1 MRLLVVIVAF
11 CLYGVALWSQEV
23 TSNHYVIEVNQ
34 RFNSSNHCDGGYP
47 SLSKATF
54 TIYKDDSTL
63 EKEECKGVRHSD
75 SHFTAK
81 TSFNLDKNRY
91 NAFTSIEFYDET
103 RGIGRKGNTF
113 TDSKKIQKSDLHVG
127 ENTITPNCEGSA
139 YCSTQHT
146 EGYTIR
152 TSIIIDNPVEII
164 PKKDNSSLCIDDGD
178 KCEFRLNNFYVTA
191 NTEFYFSVKLTS
203 EDDKSWRKTTRT
215 FKPNQEI
222 ALSYDE
228 IRSIAG
234 ITDLFAWSGKNI
246 SIKITKKLI
255 DGSWTESNVVLCKFI
270 HNGPNFEVKTV
281 RRSYCSNAV
290 KLQVVSENLSSYS
303 NSRFNWEVAQK
314 ENEDSLNLKQHS
326 VDEFKR
332 TTTPNLYDLS
342 INDVDF
348 ATDVFED
355 ENNPEGSKYH
365 WFLQLQEKDS
375 STLKFT
381 TKQFEIAPRAPQI
394 KIEQYPNPIHA
405 ILEVESGLDPYIR
418 IKIEDLDTY
427 YDNGRVPYKVYEV
440 YDENGKN
447 KEELITEFNNR
458 ITTEYN
464 EAQLKSKFN
473 NQYSKYSWNITEESY
488 KKSKFHEWYEKSKN
502 SLSVKTIKLDSFT
515 PNTSDVGQLTSKA
528 NVLCE
533 DGEHL
538 YYLDSDNKWH
548 AIEFSADNPF
558 PLKDEKSETEI
569 NGGTY
574 SISDIK
580 DKAAKTYEGYKNVFI
595 MQSSDFIL
603 FRGSALHILFF
614 DGSTTVTKRQD
625 SPGVSSTEY
634 LATVKN
640 SKPCLIHFNGKGRSF
655 SYYEGGIP
663 ISVSLYEQPDGIDK
677 IRINAYDITYVSG
690 EQCYQQKETA
700 FSENTLYTY
709 FTKNKAVIADTHFDS
724 AWKEFREKR
733 NALYAKFIAENLSYK
748 VSGMKHYTEDK
759 INVDFVTCKGKLKI
773 QEKDGCFSDEINYA
787 FRYRKVKFKSEVSTY
802 PSTLSAND
810 GVVKLTLDKGGL
822 TPYTVNGSSLNIGDA
837 VEVSGCGYG
846 VQYASVTD
854 KNGKTFNYEFDVP
867 IPYHTVECKPQ
878 TCSGNGG
885 EIVVR
890 CDNNE
895 IKLKSY
901 ILKRNGNV
909 YRKINSTSNSNTYT
923 FSKLDLGDYEVW
935 GEFDNGDQIL
945 LSEKETIVDNSLSV
959 TAVVD
964 NATKI
969 GEKGKIVLTT
979 QNAQGNVVWQEI
991 TENGEIGIDGKGSPI
1006 SIKDVSIGEHKYL
1019 IKGNQD
1025 CTITKTV
1032 EVFGPKIAMNVD
1044 IAAKENSAYI
1054 RIEDIKSQNI
1064 SDYHFEVNGEKVENF
1079 SNISYDSS
1087 KNFKLDLKYQTT
1099 PQGEVYTY
1107 NIIDQKLNSGT
1118 ITISDVSDMERCSG
1132 TDGQLKIV
1140 AEDIPENVKCYY
1152 QIANTTDGKTES
1164 ANGETEFANGET
1176 NINLSHGDYIIYV
1189 IRKQSFSVGQINVNI
1204 QHDSQTAINIAD
1216 GTPTDAIVIA
1226 HDVKCKGGYDGYIE
1240 ILTENGE
1247 SPQNVWLKTSTN
1259 VSSENI
1265 TLIPEL
1271 RAGTYECY
1279 VIDGRCPTFDQKHI
1293 TTIKEPTNPLQVS
1306 IPNDSIFNPTC
1317 RDNDGKIVISA
1328 KGGWGDYLA
1337 YTRKLT
1343 AEEYENALDT
1353 TDIDKKLRIEGLKF
1367 GNHTIYV
1374 HDGGGCVV
1382 AVEADLKQYDS
1393 PQITDTTTIPARCY
1407 GSADGEIVINA
1418 VTVDCSIEDKPLSL
1432 LIEGR
1437 SDTLSLTNPFQTT
1450 IEGLSKGNY
1459 KLQLMDV
1466 NGCQSDILN
1475 VPISQPEPLKVEARL
1490 LDGGRILYKGGNE
1503 GRMEVKVSGGNVGID
1518 SVFYNNS
1525 NVLVSTGVP
1534 YIVEGMSAGPIVIS
1548 ANDKNGCPSNDTT
1561 LTFIEP
1567 EEPITIE
1574 TESQA
1579 ALCHAQTGSVK
1590 VTATGGWGDHR
1601 IRLVG
1606 ERESRN
1612 SGDKSETTFESLYA
1626 GDYKIEV
1633 EDKYGAKATQ
1643 SVRVDAPEPI
1653 SHELITTPDNC
1664 DGNGSATIKLSGG
1677 MPDYTTIFVVG
1688 TDTTKIAGSTVNIGN
1703 LVGGR
1708 EYTLVTRDANT
1719 CESDIAFPQ
1728 PDNRLKAEIKY
1739 AYNANGSAT
1748 LTAEVKG
1755 GIAPYIYKWRNV
1767 SGGEELGTS
1776 STQTVTKSGLYRL
1789 DIVDASG
1796 CSYKTMQD
1804 VLMAGSIVMRVKSV
1818 TRATTT
1824 KNDNG
1829 TATIICKATQ
1839 EVNLRLYHLETDTWT
1854 TIQNA
1859 TTTINLEGLQWGH
1872 YCVEGELDNG
1882 NMQTAMF
1889 EIAPYVEMKVIKT
1902 AVKHVSAPG
1911 RNDASVVV
1919 DFDGGIAPYVLNSAT
1934 YPTGHIEL
1942 ENLAAGKITLSIA
1955 DSTGNILTKDVEIL
1969 EPKQPLVVTPSRVDS
1984 ASCFSY
1990 SDGSVQLTATGGWPG
2005 YQFAKGN
2012 GKYENSAYFGSLNAG
2027 ERIFKVVDKYGVED
2041 SVLVTISEPDM
2052 LRASVAAIDS
2062 VWCKGDNNG
2071 AARFTVTGGTAPYR
2085 TIYEKETLDGTVVKD
2100 LLSGTY
2106 VMKFTDSHQCKS
2118 PDTISI
2124 YIPEPDL
2131 LELANDYVTH
2141 TTCELDNG
2149 KIAIE
2154 VKGGSLPYT
2163 YKWQENGATYNGA
2176 KTINMVRSEAEN
2188 LKQNASYLI
2197 DITDSH
2203 GCTTQYKKQIEHSD
2217 NPRVLGVATTD
2228 VLCYGSSDG
2237 IAEVDSS
2244 QVKWG
2249 YPKVNYHLTW
2259 SQGQTGVMSVNTLPA
2274 GRHTVRITDDNN
2286 CSTTREFTVGTPE
2299 PVKNHLAS
2307 VRDALCYSYSD
2318 GRIETHTT
2326 GGVGDYTYVWNTGET
2341 TSYADSLKAGLYT
2354 IVVTDSHECIDS
2366 ATYEVGEPEEL
2377 KVNLG
2382 NDLLICPGNIHVFDA
2397 GEYATYSWRSV
2408 ASGEEIETERYL
2420 ATGDEGDYAI
2430 KVTDEIGC
2438 IARDTVN
2445 LRIGENALKAE
2456 FLMASDAAVNDTIML
2471 IRLSNMPVDS
2481 VRWQYDKLMTV
2492 DVEEAEEYM
2501 FPLMAESTGRYYITM
2516 WAYSGG
2522 CESFEQKFIDI
2533 YEAVEDS
2540 SNFKIGYDPLIKQ
2553 AKVSPN
2559 PNDGEFS
2566 LIVVLREKADV
2577 DVMVHDVNN
2586 GRQVEHVVL
2595 KDSDKYNTRFNIRQ
2609 WGSGIFVL
2617 SIVSGTERMA
2627 IKVLCVR

>member
-1 MRLLVVIVAF
+1 MIGITPMFVSDDGIVFIDSEKTQKLSLKISHSANDIGDDIDDYNMEMLHLGFNRSEPHSISDHCRGTKDEGYEVSTTVIV
-11 CLYGVALWSQEV
+11 
-23 TSNHYVIEVNQ
+23 
-34 RFNSSNHCDGGYP
+34 
-47 SLSKATF
+47 
-54 TIYKDDSTL
+54 
-63 EKEECKGVRHSD
+63 
-75 SHFTAK
+75 
-81 TSFNLDKNRY
+81 
-91 NAFTSIEFYDET
+91 
-103 RGIGRKGNTF
+103 
-113 TDSKKIQKSDLHVG
+113 
-127 ENTITPNCEGSA
+127 
-139 YCSTQHT
+139 
-146 EGYTIR
+146 
-152 TSIIIDNPVEII
+152 DNPVEII
-164 PKKDNSSLCIDDGD
+164 PKKDNSSLCIDNCD
-178 KCEFRLNNFYVTA
+178 KCEFSLNDFYVTKD
-191 NTEFYFSVKLTS
+191 TEFKLSIKLTS
-203 EDDKSWRKTTRT
+203 EDDNCWREDVRT
-215 FKPNQEI
+215 FKPKQEI
-222 ALSYDE
+222 ALSYEE
-228 IRSIAG
+228 ILSIAG
-234 ITDLFAWSGKNI
+234 ITDKFAWSGKNI

-255 DGSWTESNVVLCKFI
+255 DDSWSESNVVLCTFI
-270 HNGPNFEVKTV
+270 HKGPDFEIETV
-281 RRSYCSNAV
+281 RRTNCSNKVELIV
-290 KLQVVSENLSSYS
+290 KSEQLSDYLGKGKK
-303 NSRFNWEVAQK
+303 FDWEVK
-314 ENEDSLNLKQHS
+314 EEEGGISA
-326 VDEFKR
+326 
-332 TTTPNLYDLS
+332 
-342 INDVDF
+342 DVDTFEF
-348 ATDVFED
+348 AYMPDVYKLKLKSDDAFYTRINEYEKKEPD
-355 ENNPEGSKYH
+355 KEHP
-365 WFLQLQEKDS
+365 WLLQLQEKKGEQEKDS
-375 STLKFT
+375 SVAYFT

-394 KIEQYPNPIHA
+394 TISQYTDEGI
-405 ILEVESGLDPYIR
+405 EVESGLDPYIR

-440 YDENGKN
+440 YDKN
-447 KEELITEFNNR
+447 KEEYLTEFNNR
-458 ITTEYN
+458 IDAAKYN
-464 EAQLKSKFN
+464 ETQLKSIFNSQYPKF
-473 NQYSKYSWNITEESY
+473 SWNITEESY
-488 KKSKFHEWYEKSKN
+488 KKKRFEEWYDDVKDKNNGLDVRTIISSQKFEIEAPSKLPALDNVICNGKVLYFYNIQNWGRIMFSTEHPFSVDNQNNKSVIKISDETYYIEESSGKLKKN
-502 SLSVKTIKLDSFT
+502 TANQSVDVQNFGYAENTKFDFLAQSSNSILVCKDNVLRIFKYGSNNVLAQTDVYTIQNNFKNPEVYFVSINGQPYINIKNNGITYCSDGNQLYEAKTLYT
-515 PNTSDVGQLTSKA
+515 PN
-528 NVLCE
+528 
-533 DGEHL
+533 
-538 YYLDSDNKWH
+538 
-548 AIEFSADNPF
+548 
-558 PLKDEKSETEI
+558 
-569 NGGTY
+569 
-574 SISDIK
+574 SISEIK
-580 DKAAKTYEGYKNVFI
+580 
-595 MQSSDFIL
+595 MS
-603 FRGSALHILFF
+603 
-614 DGSTTVTKRQD
+614 
-625 SPGVSSTEY
+625 
-634 LATVKN
+634 
-640 SKPCLIHFNGKGRSF
+640 NG
-655 SYYEGGIP
+655 
-663 ISVSLYEQPDGIDK
+663 L
-677 IRINAYDITYVSG
+677 ITYVSNG
-690 EQCYQQKETA
+690 TTYNQSKDA
-700 FSENTLYTY
+700 FSKGDLFLY
-709 FTKNKAVIADTHFDS
+709 FKNKRAVIPKTHFDS
-724 AWKEFREKR
+724 DWTKFQEERKKE
-733 NALYAKFIAENLSYK
+733 YAQFLAKILSYR
-748 VSGMKHYTEDK
+748 VSGMKHYKVIEKNDDIFK
-759 INVDFVTCKGKLKI
+759 FSGKLKI
-773 QEKDGCFSDEINYA
+773 KEIDGCYSEELDYTFQ
-787 FRYRKVKFKSEVSTY
+787 YRNVKFKEEVTKY
-802 PSTLSAND
+802 PTSLSAND
-810 GVVKLTLDKGGL
+810 GVVKLTLIEGGL
-822 TPYTVNGSSLNIGDA
+822 VSYIVNGSSLNIGDV

-846 VQYASVTD
+846 EKKIMVKDDKGNEFPYSIYIPLPDYEIEPSNQICSVR
-854 KNGKTFNYEFDVP
+854 
-867 IPYHTVECKPQ
+867 
-878 TCSGNGG
+878 GG
-885 EIVVR
+885 EIVLTCKNEALKLNSYFLYR
-890 CDNNE
+890 QGEYINKYTAIDNGKT
-895 IKLKSY
+895 I
-901 ILKRNGNV
+901 
-909 YRKINSTSNSNTYT
+909 T
-923 FSKLDLGDYEVW
+923 FSGLKPDNYQVW
-935 GEFDNGDQIL
+935 GVFDNGNHVL
-945 LSEKETIVDNSLSV
+945 LSESQTIADESFSVDVTIVDAKEINQGGTV
-959 TAVVD
+959 TLVS
-964 NATKI
+964 K
-969 GEKGKIVLTT
+969 
-979 QNAQGNVVWQEI
+979 NAQGNVGWQEFI
-991 TENGEIGIDGKGSPI
+991 DNSPQSTGKKGASISLEN
-1006 SIKDVSIGEHKYL
+1006 VAIGEHKYF
-1019 IKGNQD
+1019 IIGNKG

-1032 EVFGPKIAMNVD
+1032 EVSGPEISMNVD

-1107 NIIDQKLNSGT
+1107 NIINQKLNSGT
-1118 ITISDVSDMERCSG
+1118 ITISDASDKNRCSG

-1164 ANGETEFANGET
+1164 ANGETKFANGET

-1189 IRKQSFSVGQINVNI
+1189 IRKQSFSVGQINVNL
-1204 QHDSQTAINIAD
+1204 QHDSQTSINVAD

-1226 HDVKCKGGYDGYIE
+1226 HDVKCKGANDGYIE
-1240 ILTENGE
+1240 IRTNRDGI
-1247 SPQNVWLKTSTN
+1247 PQNVWLCRDKIREDEASKKQN
-1259 VSSENI
+1259 KILNLQPGQCV
-1265 TLIPEL
+1265 
-1271 RAGTYECY
+1271 YY
-1279 VIDGRCPTFDQKHI
+1279 VVDGRCISLAQKDSVIITEPSNTLTFEFDRVKS
-1293 TTIKEPTNPLQVS
+1293 K
-1306 IPNDSIFNPTC
+1306 PTC
-1317 RDNDGKIVISA
+1317 KDNDGIVIMKVS
-1328 KGGWGDYLA
+1328 GGWGDYKKIENWDEYQKDGESYLA
-1337 YTRKLT
+1337 SQSATNSNELT
-1343 AEEYENALDT
+1343 Y
-1353 TDIDKKLRIEGLKF
+1353 EGLSSGDHKF
-1367 GNHTIYV
+1367 IIVDEELCKIEASINLPEYV
-1374 HDGGGCVV
+1374 N
-1382 AVEADLKQYDS
+1382 

-1418 VTVDCSIEDKPLSL
+1418 VTVDCSVEDKPLSL

-1437 SDTLSLTNPFQTT
+1437 SDTLILTNPYKTT
-1450 IEGLSKGNY
+1450 IEDLSKGFY

-1475 VPISQPEPLKVEARL
+1475 VPISEPEPLKVEALL
-1490 LDGGRILYKGGNE
+1490 LDGGRILYKGGNK

-1534 YIVEGMSAGPIVIS
+1534 YIVEGMSAGPISITAS
-1548 ANDKNGCPSNDTT
+1548 DRYNCPCNDTT

-1574 TESQA
+1574 AESQA

-1590 VTATGGWGDHR
+1590 VTATGGWGDHI

-1612 SGDKSETTFESLYA
+1612 KGEQSETTFESLYA

-1688 TDTTKIAGSTVNIGN
+1688 TDTTEIAGSTVNIGN

-1708 EYTLVTRDANT
+1708 EYELHTRDANT
-1719 CESDIAFPQ
+1719 CESVITFPQ

-1789 DIVDASG
+1789 EIADASG

-1818 TRATTT
+1818 TRVT
-1824 KNDNG
+1824 NPENNNG

-1889 EIAPYVEMKVIKT
+1889 FIAPYEPMEVMKID
-1902 AVKHVSAPG
+1902 VKHVSAPG

-1990 SDGSVQLTATGGWPG
+1990 SDGSVLLTATGGWSG
-2005 YQFAKGN
+2005 YQFANGN
-2012 GKYENSAYFGSLNAG
+2012 GDYRNSAYFGSLNAG

-2041 SVLVTISEPDM
+2041 SVKVTIGEPDM

-2062 VWCKGDNNG
+2062 VRCKGDNDG
-2071 AARFTVTGGTAPYR
+2071 AAHFTVTGGTAPYR
-2085 TIYEKETLDGTVVKD
+2085 TIYEKETLDGTDVEN
-2100 LLSGTY
+2100 LLSGSY
-2106 VMKFTDSHQCKS
+2106 VMKFTDSHNCKS

-2154 VKGGSLPYT
+2154 VKGGSLPYI
-2163 YKWQENGATYNGA
+2163 YEWKENGATYGGA
-2176 KTINMVRSEAEN
+2176 KTVNMVRSEAEN
-2188 LKQNASYLI
+2188 LKQNGFYEI
-2197 DITDSH
+2197 EIFDRNNCKTKYEK
-2203 GCTTQYKKQIEHSD
+2203 GIEHSD
-2217 NPRVLGVATTD
+2217 NPQVMGVATTD

-2259 SQGQTGVMSVNTLPA
+2259 PQGQTGVMSVNTLPA

-2286 CSTTREFTVGTPE
+2286 CTTTREFTVGTPE
-2299 PVKNHLAS
+2299 PVKNHLAGL
-2307 VRDALCYSYSD
+2307 RDALCYSYSD

-2341 TSYADSLKAGLYT
+2341 TSYADSLKAGMYKV
-2354 IVVTDSHECIDS
+2354 VVTDSHECKDS
-2366 ATYEVGEPEEL
+2366 ATYEVTEPEEL

-2397 GEYATYSWRSV
+2397 GEYATYSWRNA

-2445 LRIGENALKAE
+2445 ITIGENALEAN

-2471 IRLSNMPVDS
+2471 VELSNLPVDS
-2481 VRWQYDKLMTV
+2481 VRWEYEPLTV
-2492 DVEEAEEYM
+2492 VDIDD
-2501 FPLMAESTGRYYITM
+2501 AESYMLNLSAENTGRYYITM

-2533 YEAVEDS
+2533 YEAVADTS
-2540 SNFKIGYDPLIKQ
+2540 DFKIGYDPLIKQ

-2559 PNDGEFS
+2559 PNDGEFD
-2566 LIVVLREKADV
+2566 LIIVLRETYDIDV
-2577 DVMVHDVNN
+2577 TVYDVNN

-2595 KDSDKYNTRFNIRQ
+2595 KDSDRYNTRLNIKQ

-2617 SIVSGTERMA
+2617 SIVSGTERRA